1 MTPVCQRF
9 WGVCGMSKNVPGT
22 CFLAS
27 GCCLSRG
34 MAVSWGAHT
43 VVSRWVSPVQGD
55 PGLAPAVPTTF
66 CRRLGITLPRGA
78 CIMGA
83 GSGGDQEGGSSV
95 VQARR
100 GALKGSSC
108 RGN

>member
-1 MTPVCQRF
+1 MTPVCHRS

-22 CFLAS
+22 CFLAL

-43 VVSRWVSPVQGD
+43 VVSGWVFPVQRD
-55 PGLAPAVPTTF
+55 PGLAPAVLTIF
-66 CRRLGITLPRGA
+66 CCRLGVALPRGA

-83 GSGGDQEGGSSV
+83 GLGGDQEGGSSV
-95 VQARR
+95 VQA
-100 GALKGSSC
+100 
-108 RGN
+108 